1 MMAKVQVGFNR
12 TLEDELGESTVFAPA
27 SSRLIH
33 PAITPGQQLWLHT
46 VYDDG
51 WALCE
56 DQNQNRGVV
65 PTTSLVPW
73 SDDDPNHLSGM
84 SRCAQCIEITR
95 PELTL
100 PGPTPVA
107 RSPTLLSADRVCT
120 PTLRPAPPTSANRNR
135 PYPSSP
141 SSARPSASE
150 EAATCS
156 ATRLYYT
163 IVDAHAHK
171 YLYFRRLCD

>member
-1 MMAKVQVGFNR
+1 MQNTGQYDHETYDVYGQAGVGAGAAAAAAAATYSPSNTHGSDYQYPQQDYGYQGSQGHEYPAAGAASIGLRDGMMAKVQVGFNR
-12 TLEDELGESTVFAPA
+12 TLEDELGESTVFATA

-51 WALCE
+51 WAMCE

-84 SRCAQCIEITR
+84 SRWDQRMR
-95 PELTL
+95 PR
-100 PGPTPVA
+100 G
-107 RSPTLLSADRVCT
+107 LS
-120 PTLRPAPPTSANRNR
+120 
-135 PYPSSP
+135 
-141 SSARPSASE
+141 
-150 EAATCS
+150 
-156 ATRLYYT
+156 
-163 IVDAHAHK
+163 
-171 YLYFRRLCD
+171 